1 MKKYILYALGII
13 VVILVFQFTFGGSTD
28 KETLRSTDKGEVIG
42 KIEGDNFV
50 WRGIPFAKPPVGEL
64 RWRAPI

>member
-28 KETLRSTDKGEVIG
+28 KETLISTDKGEVIG

-50 WRGIPFAKPPVGEL
+50 WR
-64 RWRAPI
+64 